1 MRIAI
6 VGAGA
11 IGTWFAVRLARSGF
25 DVSVLARGATLAAMQ
40 SRGAQL
46 LVKDEVLTAKVTAS
60 DRPAELGTQ
69 DLIIVTVKGTALAG
83 VAASVSELLGPETN
97 VLSAMNGVPW
107 WFFHGLPGAMANAS
121 LQSVDAGG
129 AIQRRDLHGDFGA
142 AGGFFHLAKNLS
154 C

>member
-1 MRIAI
+1 MR
-6 VGAGA
+6 
-11 IGTWFAVRLARSGF
+11 
-25 DVSVLARGATLAAMQ
+25 

-46 LVKDEVLTAKVTAS
+46 VVKDEVLTAKVTAS

-83 VAASVSELLGPETN
+83 VAASVSELLGPETS

-121 LQSVDAGG
+121 LPSVDAGG
-129 AIQRRDLHGDFGA
+129 AISAAIPPNRVLGCVVHASCSVTSAARLA
-142 AGGFFHLAKNLS
+142 AGSK
-154 C
+154 